1 MPTVH
6 EIGRFRLDAGAG
18 ILFLSGEPVALG
30 RRAVALLGV
39 LVEQAGTPVSK
50 DTLIAAA
57 WPGLTVEESN
67 LTVQM
72 AALRRTLAKEPQGD
86 RWIETLPRRGYRFV
100 GPVTAVNTDSA
111 VERKPPIQPNLPS
124 IAVLPFENLSGDP
137 DQDYFADG
145 VVEEIITALS
155 RFRQLFVIA
164 RNSSFT
170 YKGRLVD
177 IKQVGHELG
186 VRYVLEGSIRRTTTR
201 VRIAGQ
207 LVDAATGVHLWADRF
222 DGGLE
227 DIFDL
232 QDQLTTNVV
241 GAMTPKLEQAEIERA
256 RRKATESL
264 DAYDLYLRGLAC
276 IHQATREAN
285 DEALRILTEAVRLD
299 PEFASANGMAAWCY
313 ARRKLN
319 GWVADREAEV
329 AETAR
334 LARQATKLGKYDAVA
349 LAAGGYAL
357 LIVVGDI
364 EDAAAFADRAL
375 LLNPNLPSAWLLS
388 GCVSVGLGEPDAA
401 IERMLHMIR
410 LSPLDPF
417 TFQSYS
423 LIGMCHFLAERYD
436 DASSWAENALRER
449 PYWAPAARIAAAGH
463 AMAGRHP
470 HARRAMERIR
480 EIDPAM
486 RVSQLGDLIPLLRRS
501 EDLAKFQEGMRKAG
515 LPE

>member
-1 MPTVH
+1 
-6 EIGRFRLDAGAG
+6 
-18 ILFLSGEPVALG
+18 
-30 RRAVALLGV
+30 
-39 LVEQAGTPVSK
+39 
-50 DTLIAAA
+50 
-57 WPGLTVEESN
+57 
-67 LTVQM
+67 
-72 AALRRTLAKEPQGD
+72 
-86 RWIETLPRRGYRFV
+86 
-100 GPVTAVNTDSA
+100 
-111 VERKPPIQPNLPS
+111 
-124 IAVLPFENLSGDP
+124 
-137 DQDYFADG
+137 
-145 VVEEIITALS
+145 
-155 RFRQLFVIA
+155 
-164 RNSSFT
+164 
-170 YKGRLVD
+170 
-177 IKQVGHELG
+177 
-186 VRYVLEGSIRRTTTR
+186 
-201 VRIAGQ
+201 
-207 LVDAATGVHLWADRF
+207 
-222 DGGLE
+222 
-227 DIFDL
+227 
-232 QDQLTTNVV
+232 
-241 GAMTPKLEQAEIERA
+241 
-256 RRKATESL
+256 
-264 DAYDLYLRGLAC
+264 
-276 IHQATREAN
+276 
-285 DEALRILTEAVRLD
+285 
-299 PEFASANGMAAWCY
+299 MAAWCY